1 MFYRVIIIK
10 EDANRKSI
18 TVNAKSKAEVENMI
32 PRIRELLF
40 PGERPD
46 EYRSVITEKEVEAYS
61 PVTKVIEYQV
71 TIYKLEEISE
81 ETDFEIED
89 IMAAE
94 SLGWYE
100 ETIEAEN
107 EEDARRKVIDKGCPY
122 PDTEFEECFVYV
134 NEIPVAKL
142 LEEVEASILQRIEN
156 EYISIVAKDMT
167 IWEFAIIQK
176 NPEKRERL
184 RYDALK
190 FMRTAFMISSAF
202 KKRKIDLTK
211 MSAQEYIDYLTT
223 LAQIEDCVAFEK
235 TLKNF
240 EEQTHVIIE
249 NRKITG
255 ADSYGL

>member
-1 MFYRVIIIK
+1 MFYRVIIVK

-32 PRIRELLF
+32 PRIKELLF
-40 PGERPD
+40 PREKP
-46 EYRSVITEKEVEAYS
+46 EQYRSVITEKEVEAYS

-107 EEDARRKVIDKGCPY
+107 EEEAKRKVIDKGCPY

-134 NEIPVAKL
+134 NEISVGKL

-167 IWEFAIIQK
+167 VREFANIQR

-190 FMRTAFMISSAF
+190 FMRTAFMVGSAF
-202 KKRKIDLTK
+202 SRRKIDLTK
-211 MSAQEYIDYLTT
+211 MSAQEYIDSITSIS
-223 LAQIEDCVAFEK
+223 QIDDSVEFEE
-235 TLKNF
+235 TLKSI
-240 EEQTHVIIE
+240 EEKYK
-249 NRKITG
+249 R
-255 ADSYGL
+255 

>member
-32 PRIRELLF
+32 PRIKELLF
-40 PGERPD
+40 PGKRPE

-81 ETDFEIED
+81 ETDFEIDD

-107 EEDARRKVIDKGCPY
+107 EEEARRKLIDKGCPY
-122 PDTEFEECFVYV
+122 PNTEFEECFVYV
-134 NEIPVAKL
+134 NEIPVSKL

-167 IWEFAIIQK
+167 IREFANIQK

-190 FMRTAFMISSAF
+190 FMRTVFMISSAF
-202 KKRKIDLTK
+202 NRKKVDLTK

-223 LAQIEDCVAFEK
+223 LAQIEDFVE
-235 TLKNF
+235 F
-240 EEQTHVIIE
+240 EETFKNIE
-249 NRKITG
+249 EKHRK
-255 ADSYGL
+255 

>member
-1 MFYRVIIIK
+1 
-10 EDANRKSI
+10 
-18 TVNAKSKAEVENMI
+18 
-32 PRIRELLF
+32 
-40 PGERPD
+40 
-46 EYRSVITEKEVEAYS
+46 
-61 PVTKVIEYQV
+61 
-71 TIYKLEEISE
+71 
-81 ETDFEIED
+81 
-89 IMAAE
+89 MAVE

-156 EYISIVAKDMT
+156 ESISIVTKDMT
-167 IWEFAIIQK
+167 IREFANIQK

-190 FMRTAFMISSAF
+190 FMRTVFMISSVF
-202 KKRKIDLTK
+202 NRRKVDLTK

-223 LAQIEDCVAFEK
+223 LAQIEDCVE
-235 TLKNF
+235 F
-240 EEQTHVIIE
+240 EETFKNIE
-249 NRKITG
+249 EKHKR
-255 ADSYGL
+255 